1 MEPLLPP
8 KTLNIYA
15 LVRQNG
21 MTFSYVVPTV
31 INTGTTNIGSGFFL
45 SKQEAEHNRT
55 LEVLKEQSTNVIFHV
70 FEMTI
75 PNPAYKE

>member
-1 MEPLLPP
+1 MEPLVPP

-15 LVRQNG
+15 LIRQSG
-21 MTFSYVVPTV
+21 MTFSYVVPP
-31 INTGTTNIGSGFFL
+31 IPNNPSIGSGFFL
-45 SKQEAEHNRT
+45 SQQEAEHNRT
-55 LEVLKEQSTNVIFHV
+55 LEVLKEQNSGVKFHV